1 MGVPWVSE
9 MLSKLFINDWLIWYI
24 MDEINA
30 LQGVMIFIIF
40 VAKRKVMS
48 KLRKK
53 LTNTMDHSES
63 TKVNTISGS
72 SQSGSA
78 RRSYNDF

>member
-1 MGVPWVSE
+1 MGIPWVFELLPTFSTNYE
-9 MLSKLFINDWLIWYI
+9 FIWSII
-24 MDEINA
+24 EEINA
-30 LQGVMIFIIF
+30 LQGVLIFIIF
-40 VAKRKVMS
+40 VAKRKVTS
-48 KLRKK
+48 NLRKK
-53 LTNTMDHSES
+53 FTNTMDHSES